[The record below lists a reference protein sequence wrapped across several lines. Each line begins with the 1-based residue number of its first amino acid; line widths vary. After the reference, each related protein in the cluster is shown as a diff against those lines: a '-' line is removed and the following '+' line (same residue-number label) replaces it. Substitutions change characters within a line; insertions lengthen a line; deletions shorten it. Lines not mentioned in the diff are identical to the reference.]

1 MFKPKFTG
9 SKAGFSTGFTEDKS
23 SWGTSFDSI
32 VTLKGEDGFSP
43 IVEFEQEENGY
54 TLTIIDAEGEKSA
67 YLKNGEIGPVGP
79 AGPIGP
85 IGPIGPE
92 GPTGPMGPMGSKPE
106 KGKDYFTEQEIEEI
120 ANDIISELPIE
131 ELQQADTEIS
141 EKVAGL
147 EKTIDELEEKI
158 DQKSSSSWYVQDTVP
173 ENAPIGAL
181 WFCTSDSITY
191 AEEEKY

>member
-9 SKAGFSTGFTEDKS
+9 SKAGFSTGFIEDKS

-43 IVEFEQEENGY
+43 IVELKQEENGY
-54 TLTIIDAEGEKSA
+54 TLTITDAEGEKSA
-67 YLKNGEIGPVGP
+67 YLKNGEVGP
-79 AGPIGP
+79 AGPVGPVGPTGP
-85 IGPIGPE
+85 IGL
-92 GPTGPMGPMGSKPE
+92 TGPMGPMGPKPE
-106 KGKDYFTEQEIEEI
+106 KGKDYLTEQEKKEM
-120 ANDIISELPIE
+120 ANDIIGELPIE
-131 ELQQADTEIS
+131 ELQQADTEIG
-141 EKVAGL
+141 EKIAGL

-158 DQKSSSSWYVQDTVP
+158 DQKSSGAWYVQETAP